1 MGEVRGVDEAG
12 VRESCLFILSV
23 RISLT
28 QLSNGIAKEINS
40 FNVFFSFHT
49 ASLSLMELEISLNTS
64 KAVSP
69 DLWHIVKEE
78 ISTSLEQDTRS
89 YSAFH

>member
-1 MGEVRGVDEAG
+1 MRLECCSDVEEE
-12 VRESCLFILSV
+12 ESCLFILSI
-23 RISLT
+23 RISLN
-28 QLSNGIAKEINS
+28 QLSNGIAKEITC
-40 FNVFFSFHT
+40 FNMLVSYQP

-69 DLWHIVKEE
+69 NLWHIVKEE
-78 ISTSLEQDTRS
+78 IYASVEQDTRS